1 MKYKIKAKKTF
12 IFISEMHPTLSKGS
26 ENRVKYKIKVKKI
39 YFLFPSCHPTQ
50 ISAAVM
56 MSVADIQSSVEQK
69 SLGQER
75 KGRLDFFRIRY
86 GRRKHPSD
94 CKR

>member
-26 ENRVKYKIKVKKI
+26 ENRVKYKT
-39 YFLFPSCHPTQ
+39 FLFPSCHPTQ

-69 SLGQER
+69 SLWQER

>member
-1 MKYKIKAKKTF
+1 
-12 IFISEMHPTLSKGS
+12 MHPTLSKGS